1 MKIVKE
7 ELLGSILEMRHQDHL
22 DLEEMAI
29 NINNLREA
37 AILIKIYEDLLK
49 SKSRRIINIARVQGL
64 LLKRFNE
71 EEVFLDLVGLS
82 RSHAY
87 FKKRLYDFLTEY
99 TLLKN

>member
-49 SKSRRIINIARVQGL
+49 SKNKKIINIARVQGL
-64 LLKRFNE
+64 LLKRFIE

-82 RSHAY
+82 RSHTY
-87 FKKRLYDFLTEY
+87 FKKRFYDFLTEY
-99 TLLKN
+99 KLLKN